1 MTRVDKT
8 LVSRSERWEGR
19 ARDSREGT
27 LLTVGVGSGLLRHK
41 HTAGCLNR
49 PHGQHAV
56 VLAEDAHRF
65 TAYRADHRG
74 EDLSGINP
82 SSRQIYLTFPAE
94 STFTEEDVTSHFRS
108 MLLASHVSLFLCG
121 ISPFTILNLLSLDSS
136 HSCCWMCSS
145 RAYGPVQDVRIPYQQ
160 KRMFGFVTFVYSETV
175 KAILSEGNPHYICG
189 ARVLVKPYRE
199 KGKHGDRY
207 IFLFIYS
214 VFTPE
219 LTGVTSTFDLGY

>member
-1 MTRVDKT
+1 MTRVVKT

-94 STFTEEDVTSHFRS
+94 STFTEEDVTSHFRW
-108 MLLASHVSLFLCG
+108 MLPASIFCTLYKGALNQPFLPVVFLTSFGWMYAGLTVQFKMCGSPTSRSGCLAL
-121 ISPFTILNLLSLDSS
+121 
-136 HSCCWMCSS
+136 
-145 RAYGPVQDVRIPYQQ
+145 
-160 KRMFGFVTFVYSETV
+160 
-175 KAILSEGNPHYICG
+175 
-189 ARVLVKPYRE
+189 
-199 KGKHGDRY
+199 
-207 IFLFIYS
+207 
-214 VFTPE
+214 
-219 LTGVTSTFDLGY
+219 

>member
-1 MTRVDKT
+1 MTSLIDPRDGK
-8 LVSRSERWEGR
+8 GR
-19 ARDSREGT
+19 AEVSREGT

-74 EDLSGINP
+74 DDLSGVNP

-94 STFTEEDVTSHFRS
+94 STFTEEDVTSHFRFVQFA
-108 MLLASHVSLFLCG
+108 LTLFHSLTFVNCKVKSSQPCFLEMFAVC
-121 ISPFTILNLLSLDSS
+121 
-136 HSCCWMCSS
+136 

-199 KGKHGDRY
+199 KGKHGDR
-207 IFLFIYS
+207 
-214 VFTPE
+214 
-219 LTGVTSTFDLGY
+219 

>member
-1 MTRVDKT
+1 MGLGGDLSSKKS
-8 LVSRSERWEGR
+8 LSRSERWEGR

-65 TAYRADHRG
+65 TAYRSDHRG

-108 MLLASHVSLFLCG
+108 LVPAS
-121 ISPFTILNLLSLDSS
+121 T
-136 HSCCWMCSS
+136 SC
-145 RAYGPVQDVRIPYQQ
+145 
-160 KRMFGFVTFVYSETV
+160 
-175 KAILSEGNPHYICG
+175 
-189 ARVLVKPYRE
+189 
-199 KGKHGDRY
+199 
-207 IFLFIYS
+207 FLFIGTTEYS
-214 VFTPE
+214 R
-219 LTGVTSTFDLGY
+219 LTVTVLTSAGWMYACVQGLRSSPRCSDPLSAEADVWFCDFCIFRNC